1 MGAVRVVI
9 VDDEWLVR
17 AGLTTMLSSAEDV
30 TVVGEASD
38 GAGVAELVAS
48 TRADVVLMDIRM
60 PGVDGITATARL
72 RGSGAAVIVLTTFD
86 TDELVVRALQAGAC
100 GFLLKD
106 TPPAEIVAAIR
117 RAARAEAT
125 LSPSATRTLIAQLPG
140 ADVVARRTA
149 AREALA
155 CLSAGER
162 RVAEAVAEGL
172 SNAEIAASLVMSI
185 ATIKSYVSHILVKL
199 DLTNRVQIA
208 LLVRD
213 AD

>member
-1 MGAVRVVI
+1 MDAVRVVI

-17 AGLTTMLSSAEDV
+17 AGLTTMLSGAEAV
-30 TVVGEASD
+30 TVVGEAGD

-60 PGVDGITATARL
+60 PGVDGITATMRL

-86 TDELVVRALQAGAC
+86 TDELVLRALRAGAC

-117 RAARAEAT
+117 RAARSEPT
-125 LSPSATRTLIAQLPG
+125 LSPSAVRTLIAQLPA
-140 ADVVARRTA
+140 ADSKDRRSA
-149 AREALA
+149 AREALGS
-155 CLSAGER
+155 LSLGER

-172 SNAEIAASLVMSI
+172 SNAEIAASLVMSL
-185 ATIKSYVSHILVKL
+185 ATIKSYVSRILVKL

-213 AD
+213 AE

>member
-17 AGLTTMLSSAEDV
+17 AGLTTMLSGAEDV
-30 TVVGEASD
+30 SVVGEASD

-60 PGVDGITATARL
+60 PGVDGVTATARL

-117 RAARAEAT
+117 RATRAEPT
-125 LSPSATRTLIAQLPG
+125 LSPSATRTLIAQLPA
-140 ADVVARRTA
+140 ADSAARRAA

-155 CLSAGER
+155 SLSTGER

-172 SNAEIAASLVMSI
+172 SNAEIAASLVMSL

>member
-1 MGAVRVVI
+1 MDAVRVVI

-17 AGLTTMLSSAEDV
+17 AGLTTMLSSAEAV
-30 TVVGEASD
+30 TVVGEAGD

-60 PGVDGITATARL
+60 PGVDGITATMRL

-86 TDELVVRALQAGAC
+86 TDELVLRALRAGAC

-117 RAARAEAT
+117 RAARSEPT
-125 LSPSATRTLIAQLPG
+125 LSPSAARTLIAQLPATDSKDRG
-140 ADVVARRTA
+140 SA

-155 CLSAGER
+155 SLSPGER

-172 SNAEIAASLVMSI
+172 SNAEIAASLVMSL
-185 ATIKSYVSHILVKL
+185 ATIKSYVSRILVKL

-213 AD
+213 AE

>member
-17 AGLTTMLSSAEDV
+17 AGLTTMLSGAEDV

-60 PGVDGITATARL
+60 PGVDGVTATARL

-106 TPPAEIVAAIR
+106 TPPAEIVEAIR
-117 RAARAEAT
+117 RATRAEST
-125 LSPSATRTLIAQLPG
+125 LSPSATRALIAQLPG
-140 ADVVARRTA
+140 ADSVARRAA

-155 CLSAGER
+155 SLSAGER

-172 SNAEIAASLVMSI
+172 SNAEIAASLVMSL

-199 DLTNRVQIA
+199 DLSNRVQIA

>member
-1 MGAVRVVI
+1 MDAVRVVI

-17 AGLTTMLSSAEDV
+17 AGLTTMLSSAQDV

-38 GAGVAELVAS
+38 GAGVADLVAS

-117 RAARAEAT
+117 RATRAEST
-125 LSPSATRTLIAQLPG
+125 LSPSATRTLIAQLPD
-140 ADVVARRTA
+140 AESVARRAA

-155 CLSAGER
+155 SLSTGER

-172 SNAEIAASLVMSI
+172 SNAEIAASLVMSL

-199 DLTNRVQIA
+199 GLTNRVQIA